1 MRRNW
6 PTINNLDKLTGMLTG
21 VSCESAADLAVFK
34 NGLLLFLLL
43 LKQMSLLGYI

>member
-21 VSCESAADLAVFK
+21 VSCESAADLSVFK
-34 NGLLLFLLL
+34 NGLLQVLLY
-43 LKQMSLLGYI
+43 LKQMN